1 MNYTNQLLKSLE
13 KSKVYSSLKGNNLG
27 ADLADMHLISK
38 SNEGFWVLLCVLD
51 SISKH
56 AYVFHLKDKK
66 AITITSA
73 FKLFF

>member
-38 SNEGFWVLLCVLD
+38 SNEGFWVLLRVLD

-56 AYVFHLKDKK
+56 
-66 AITITSA
+66 T
-73 FKLFF
+73 